1 MQTSLII
8 VDNFYNNPDETRK
21 WVLEQPFNV
30 TGNYP
35 GQRTTPVHHWTDL
48 KDTIQ
53 GIVEKPGGKI
63 TKWDYDYTTAFQ
75 YTTKKDSSWIHPDH
89 TTMWAGVCYLTPDAP
104 VSGGTG
110 LFKHKKTGWERA
122 PRLND
127 GSYDMKKMKKHTD
140 KDSRDFSKWDMSAM
154 VGNIYNRLVL
164 YRGDMFHS
172 SLDYFGKDKNDG
184 RLFQTF
190 FFNTQ
195 H

>member
-110 LFKHKKTGWERA
+110 LFRHKETGLERP
-122 PRLND
+122 PRLENGNLD
-127 GSYDMKKMKKHTD
+127 DDWLKEHCWPH
-140 KDSRDFSKWDMSAM
+140 SRDFSKWDMTAM
-154 VGNIYNRLVL
+154 VGNVYNRLVL
-164 YRGDMFHS
+164 YRGDLFHS
-172 SLDYFGKDKNDG
+172 SLDYFGESLEDG

-190 FFNTQ
+190 FFDTQ
-195 H
+195 Y